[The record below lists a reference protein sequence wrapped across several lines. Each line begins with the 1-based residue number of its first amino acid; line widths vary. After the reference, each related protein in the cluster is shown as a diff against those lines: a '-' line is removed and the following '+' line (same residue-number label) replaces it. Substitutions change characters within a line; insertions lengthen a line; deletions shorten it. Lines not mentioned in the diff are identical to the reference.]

1 MSAGANIDIEM
12 LNNITSAD
20 LEVVMICE
28 MVAEAGVN
36 VQGFAENE
44 AVSMEGVDLAVIKM
58 GVDGFFAAGFK
69 HTPRTIQFKMLAS
82 SPFLE
87 TIRQCIGIQKS
98 ESRMLQ
104 WSGEIVYPA
113 LGMRYVLTTG
123 VLSNTKEMADARD
136 ALDDVT
142 IQFKFRSVSPQ
153 NL

>member
-1 MSAGANIDIEM
+1 MSANVDIEM

-28 MVAEAGVN
+28 LVADGGSN

-44 AVSMEGVDLAVIKM
+44 AVTMDGVDLAVIKM
-58 GVDGFFAAGFK
+58 GVDGFFAAGYK
-69 HTPRTIQFKMLAS
+69 HVARTINFKLLAT

-87 TIRQCIGIQKS
+87 TVRQCLGQQKAL
-98 ESRMLQ
+98 SRMLQ

-113 LGMRYVLTTG
+113 LGMRYVLETG
-123 VLSNTKEMADARD
+123 VLSNAKELADARD

-142 IQFKFRSVSPQ
+142 VQFKFRSVKPQ
-153 NL
+153 SL